1 MRVNEKFLSVQGEG
15 LDAGRLCAF
24 VRFTACNIRCGYCD
38 TEYAF
43 YEGADA
49 SQDEVVAWLEQT
61 GVRLCCLT
69 GGEPMLQPD
78 LPELMERLLGL
89 GYRVLLET
97 NGVIPLGRVPEGVVR
112 IVDVKTPGALRRPES
127 PPDFATS
134 RRFLKS
140 HFHYPNLALLRPHD
154 EVKFVLCG
162 RADYDWARHFVAEH
176 GLAERVQAVL
186 FSPIHPGLDPAE
198 LVAWMREDRVPA
210 RLNLQIH
217 KVIWGTEVHGV

>member
-43 YEGADA
+43 YEGADE
-49 SQDEVVAWLEQT
+49 SQDDIVAWLDEV
-61 GVRLCCLT
+61 GVKLCCLT

-78 LPELMERLLGL
+78 LPELMERLLAA

-97 NGVIPLGRVPEGVVR
+97 NGVIPLGRVPEQVVR

-127 PPDFATS
+127 PADFATS

-140 HFHYPNLALLRPHD
+140 HFHYPNLELLRPHD
-154 EVKFVLCG
+154 EVKFVLCD
-162 RADYDWARHFVAEH
+162 RADYDWALRFVAEH
-176 GLAERVQAVL
+176 RLAERAGAVL
-186 FSPIHPGLDPAE
+186 FSPIHPGLAPSD
-198 LVAWMREDRVPA
+198 LVAWMCEDRAPA
-210 RLNLQIH
+210 RLNLQLH
-217 KVIWGTEVHGV
+217 KVIWGTEVRGV

>member
-43 YEGADA
+43 YEGADE
-49 SQDEVVAWLEQT
+49 SQDDIVAWLDEG
-61 GVRLCCLT
+61 GVDLCCLT

-78 LPELMERLLGL
+78 IPELMERLLAK

-97 NGVIPLGRVPEGVVR
+97 NGVIPLGRVPEAVVR
-112 IVDVKTPGALRRPES
+112 IVDIKTPGALRRPES
-127 PPDFATS
+127 PADFATS

-140 HFHYPNLALLRPHD
+140 HFHYPNLELLRPHD
-154 EVKFVLCG
+154 EVKFVLCDRG
-162 RADYDWARHFVAEH
+162 DYEWALAFVAEH
-176 GLAERVQAVL
+176 RLADRVGTVL
-186 FSPIHPGLDPAE
+186 FSPTHPGLPPSD
-198 LVAWMREDRVPA
+198 LVAWMRDDRAPA
-210 RLNLQIH
+210 RLNLQLH
-217 KVIWGTEVHGV
+217 KVIWGTEVRGV